1 MANCRHANYKL
12 KDWREKAMKKNKKV
26 IIGCLI
32 AVVIIIL
39 VSTIVLALFT
49 SRKEETAKVNI
60 GNLDVILVEDWPD
73 DVPETG
79 IERNSKTVKGES
91 VAEKKAYVRMRFI
104 PVIEY
109 YYEAEEDGKQISE
122 WRTAPI
128 SEEYINVTIDDKG
141 NWVKQGDYY
150 YYKKILNSKESTTD
164 LNLSWEILEIPGTI
178 KDYKIRTDVR
188 VLLEYSQVSNEMWKT
203 IFKIENLPEGVER

>member
-1 MANCRHANYKL
+1 MK
-12 KDWREKAMKKNKKV
+12 KKNKK
-26 IIGCLI
+26 IIIWCSIVAL
-32 AVVIIIL
+32 IIIL
-39 VSTIVLALFT
+39 ISTIVLALFT
-49 SRKEETAKVNI
+49 ARQEEKAKINI
-60 GNLDVILVEDWPD
+60 GNLDVILIEDWPD

-104 PVIEY
+104 PVVEY
-109 YYEAEEDGKQISE
+109 YYEAEEDGVQVAE

-128 SEEYINVTIDDKG
+128 SQEYIRLTIEDKD

-164 LNLSWEILEIPGTI
+164 LNLSWEIIELPSTI
-178 KDYKIRTDVR
+178 ANYQIRTDVR
-188 VLLEYSQVSNEMWKT
+188 VLLEYSQISNEVWKT
-203 IFKIENLPEGVER
+203 IFQIEDLPEGVER

>member
-1 MANCRHANYKL
+1 MNKR
-12 KDWREKAMKKNKKV
+12 KKV
-26 IIGCLI
+26 IITCAI
-32 AVVIIIL
+32 ISVIIIV

-49 SRKEETAKVNI
+49 ARQEETAKINI

-79 IERNSKTVKGES
+79 LERNSKTVKGES

-104 PVIEY
+104 PVVEY
-109 YYEAEEDGKQISE
+109 YYEAEEDGNKIAE

-128 SEEYINVTIDDKG
+128 SQEYIRLTIDGKDD
-141 NWVKQGDYY
+141 WVKQGDYY

-164 LNLSWEILEIPGTI
+164 LDLSWEIIEIPSTVA
-178 KDYKIRTDVR
+178 KYQIRTDVR
-188 VLLEYSQVSNEMWKT
+188 VLLEYSQISNEIWKN
-203 IFKIENLPEGVER
+203 IFQIEDLPEGVER

>member
-1 MANCRHANYKL
+1 
-12 KDWREKAMKKNKKV
+12 MKKNKKV

-49 SRKEETAKVNI
+49 SRQEETAKINI
-60 GNLDVILVEDWPD
+60 GNLDVILVEDWPE
-73 DVPETG
+73 DVPEIG

-109 YYEAEEDGKQISE
+109 YYEAVEDDGKQIAE

-128 SEEYINVTIDDKG
+128 SQNNIKLTIDGKD
-141 NWVKQGDYY
+141 NWVKQGEYY
-150 YYKKILNSKESTTD
+150 YYKKILNSKESTED
-164 LNLSWEILEIPGTI
+164 LDLSWEIVEIPGTI
-178 KDYKIRTDVR
+178 KDYNIRTDVR
-188 VLLEYSQVSNEMWKT
+188 VLLEYSQVSNEVWKT
-203 IFKIENLPEGVER
+203 TFQIDDLPEGVER